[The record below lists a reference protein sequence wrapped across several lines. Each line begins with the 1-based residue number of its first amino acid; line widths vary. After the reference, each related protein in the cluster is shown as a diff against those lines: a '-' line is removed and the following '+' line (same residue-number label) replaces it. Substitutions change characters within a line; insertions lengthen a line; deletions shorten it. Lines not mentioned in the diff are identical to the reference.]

1 MAAGKGTRMKSDLP
15 KTLHQVCGVPMVE
28 LVGRAFKAAGVEKP
42 VVVVGHHGEQ
52 VEQALGESYA
62 YAWQREQLGTG
73 HAALMAES
81 MLAGFEGPVLVAAG
95 DVPLL
100 DPKYLKSL
108 IDTQRKTGA
117 TCVLATCVMDNPFG
131 YGRVIYDA
139 KGVPCNIIE
148 EKDADPE
155 TKKLKEVCV
164 SLYCFDGRHLFRL
177 LKTLNTNN
185 AQGEYYLTDM
195 VKAAYDNGGT
205 TVTLPTDNV
214 DMLQGVNDR
223 WQLAQAAA
231 VLRQR
236 INRQLA
242 LSGVTIIDPERTY
255 IGLDVE
261 VGVDT
266 VIHPMCTISGKTKI
280 GSGCEIGPSANI
292 VDATIE
298 DGCTV
303 LMSQVNGAT
312 MKAGSRVGPFSNLR
326 PGTVLGEGSKV
337 GNFVEIKNSDIG
349 QRVSL
354 SHLTY
359 VGDASIG
366 RDTNIGA
373 GTITCNY
380 DGFVKNRTTIGENA
394 FVGSN
399 TTLVAP
405 VNIGNDA
412 LIAAGSVIT
421 KDVPDWALGI
431 GRGKQENKEDWVR
444 GWRARRQK

>member
-1 MAAGKGTRMKSDLP
+1 
-15 KTLHQVCGVPMVE
+15 MVE
-28 LVGRAFKAAGVEKP
+28 LVGRAFKKAGIPKP
-42 VVVVGHHGEQ
+42 VVIVGHHGEQ
-52 VEQALGESYA
+52 VEEALGDAYY

-73 HAALMAES
+73 HAALMAEQA
-81 MLAGFEGPVLVAAG
+81 LAGFEGPVLVAAG
-95 DVPLL
+95 DAPLL
-100 DPKYLKSL
+100 DPDYLRSL
-108 IDTQRKTGA
+108 IETQRRTGA
-117 TCVLATCVMDNPFG
+117 TCVMATCVMDNPFG
-131 YGRVIYDA
+131 YGRVIYDEHGA
-139 KGVPCNIIE
+139 PCNIVE
-148 EKDADPE
+148 EKDADEE

-164 SLYCFDGRHLFRL
+164 SLYCFDGKHLFRL

-195 VKAAYDNGGT
+195 IKAVYNDGGR
-205 TVTLPTDNV
+205 TVTVPTTDV

-223 WQLAQAAA
+223 WQLAQAAS
-231 VLRQR
+231 VLRRR
-236 INRQLA
+236 INRA
-242 LSGVTIIDPERTY
+242 HAMAGVTIIDPVTTY

-261 VGVDT
+261 IGVDT

-280 GSGCEIGPSANI
+280 GERCEIGPSSNI
-292 VDATIE
+292 QESTIE

-312 MKAGSRVGPFSNLR
+312 MKSGSRIGPFSNLR
-326 PGTVLGEGSKV
+326 PGTVLGEDAKV

-359 VGDASIG
+359 IGDASIG
-366 RDTNIGA
+366 SDTNIGA

-380 DGFVKNRTTIGENA
+380 DGFVKNRTTIGANA

-399 TTLVAP
+399 STLVAP
-405 VNIGNDA
+405 VRIGDDA

-421 KDVPDWALGI
+421 SDVPDWALGI

-444 GWRARRQK
+444 IWRARKQKK